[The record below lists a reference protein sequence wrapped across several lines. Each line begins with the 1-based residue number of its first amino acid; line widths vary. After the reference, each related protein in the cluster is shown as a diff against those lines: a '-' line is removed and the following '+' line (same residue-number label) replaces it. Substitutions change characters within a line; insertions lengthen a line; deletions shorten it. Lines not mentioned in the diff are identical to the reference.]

1 MSAAEGVLVL
11 QCADTVTGPVMSSL
25 PVLHG
30 SVTSSDHAA
39 PMQLTWTRRT
49 DDGGRP
55 SSVLEVEA
63 QPGDGELEAL
73 WRALF
78 ACRVHVTAVRVQ
90 VQGNRLVEQL
100 ETCEPDGAPLSAE
113 REGRVRAALAA
124 SVEGVDE
131 TVRRSHR
138 VRPGRRP
145 PPGKLEPETVWRA
158 DE

>member
-1 MSAAEGVLVL
+1 ME
-11 QCADTVTGPVMSSL
+11 
-25 PVLHG
+25 
-30 SVTSSDHAA
+30 
-39 PMQLTWTRRT
+39 LTWTRGT
-49 DDGGRP
+49 DGGGRP

-113 REGRVRAALAA
+113 REGRVRAALAT
-124 SVEGVDE
+124 SVRAVHD
-131 TVRRSHR
+131 TIRRTHR
-138 VRPGRRP
+138 VRTGRSPRPGN
-145 PPGKLEPETVWRA
+145 LEPETVWRA